1 MKIYTYL
8 LSFGL
13 IIFSLNSYSE
23 TIKVKSY
30 CLHTGNTFIVQL
42 PIQLT
47 YKNVT
52 STKILSL
59 DCHDDN
65 SCMGVLMDAE
75 IPKEGL
81 GLLDITLMK
90 GIVRTINKPD
100 LNVVE
105 WGFNKITINFNSKK
119 IVWGNVGHYEGS
131 KGIGE
136 ALCK

>member
-1 MKIYTYL
+1 MKFFLVVFL
-8 LSFGL
+8 LSS
-13 IIFSLNSYSE
+13 FSFISYAE

-47 YKNVT
+47 YKNKAT
-52 STKILSL
+52 TKILSL

-65 SCMGVLMDAE
+65 SCIGVLIDAE
-75 IPKEGL
+75 TPREGL

-90 GIVRTINKPD
+90 GVVRTINKPD

-105 WGFNKITINFNSKK
+105 WGFNKIIIDFKNKK
-119 IVWGNVGHYEGS
+119 IMWRNIGRYEGS
-131 KGIGE
+131 QGIGE
-136 ALCK
+136 AVCQ

>member
-1 MKIYTYL
+1 MKNLVTISL
-8 LSFGL
+8 FFFLSFNL
-13 IIFSLNSYSE
+13 HAE

-30 CLHTGNTFIVQL
+30 CLHNGNTFIVQL

-47 YKNVT
+47 YKNKT

-90 GIVRTINKPD
+90 GIVRTVNKTD

-105 WGFNKITINFNSKK
+105 WGFNKITINFKNKK
-119 IVWGNVGHYEGS
+119 IIWSNIGQYENSQGT
-131 KGIGE
+131 GE